1 MAKITSI
8 RLPDQLISQ
17 LKEIAERENID
28 TSTLMRK
35 LLTNAMKER
44 LIKETLEDL
53 NSHKI
58 SIGQAAKRLE
68 INLWDMIDLTKKYNI
83 NWTGYNEEDLE
94 RDLKILHQ
102 ND

>member
-8 RLPDQLISQ
+8 RLPDPLVSQ

-35 LLTNAMKER
+35 LLANAIKEW

-58 SIGQAAKRLE
+58 SIGQAAKKLGVD
-68 INLWDMIDLTKKYNI
+68 LWDMIDLTKKYNI
-83 NWTGYNEEDLE
+83 DWTGYDDEDLE
-94 RDLKILHQ
+94 RTLSILKS
-102 ND
+102 